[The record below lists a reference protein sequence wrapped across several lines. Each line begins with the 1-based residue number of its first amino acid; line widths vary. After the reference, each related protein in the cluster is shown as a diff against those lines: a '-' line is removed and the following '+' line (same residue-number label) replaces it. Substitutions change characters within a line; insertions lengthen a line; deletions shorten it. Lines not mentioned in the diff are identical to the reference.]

1 MELPAVDGGVVL
13 SIGRAVWGYLRQI
26 LEYGVIY
33 REDTVELPEADT
45 GVWCYL

>member
-13 SIGRAVWGYLRQI
+13 SIGR
-26 LEYGVIY
+26 
-33 REDTVELPEADT
+33 TVELPEADT